1 MCSPSAL
8 DGARHSLRNLRAAEG
23 HSLNTL
29 AGETVLLDGQLG
41 VHKPVARS
49 LGDVASLGGNRSL
62 HGGAPKGNRGLEVA
76 GCEGVALIAWA
87 FTICLLLDSTV
98 CDSAARL
105 SLGSKNWTL
114 GSNSWAAIAV
124 TVGWCATLDKRTL
137 TDGAVNLGQASS
149 IAEAGTWAELAAIG
163 AEATEAEIAALEL
176 NLLGG
181 VIDVEI
187 SALDLLSDLLKRADV
202 GGELSLRL
210 DDDGLVDI
218 KL

>member
-1 MCSPSAL
+1 M
-8 DGARHSLRNLRAAEG
+8 
-23 HSLNTL
+23 
-29 AGETVLLDGQLG
+29 
-41 VHKPVARS
+41 
-49 LGDVASLGGNRSL
+49 
-62 HGGAPKGNRGLEVA
+62 EVA

-98 CDSAARL
+98 CESAARL
-105 SLGSKNWTL
+105 SLGSKNWAL
-114 GSNSWAAIAV
+114 GGNSWAAIAV

-149 IAEAGTWAELAAIG
+149 IAEAGTWAELAAI

-187 SALDLLSDLLKRADV
+187 SALDLLSNLLKRADV